1 MMTMVESGKAP
12 PLPPQ
17 TLEING
23 SHPIITSL
31 HSTRD
36 ANPPIASKVAN
47 QLFTNALVQAGLLDD
62 PRTMLPNVNDLM
74 VEVLSPYAKA
84 GGGAGG
90 EAKAEEPTAPTGG
103 EEAK

>member
-1 MMTMVESGKAP
+1 MTYYKINILVTQIISTNYLEKMYCSVSEASYFLNYESPA
-12 PLPPQ
+12 
-17 TLEING
+17 
-23 SHPIITSL
+23 SL
-31 HSTRD
+31 YRL
-36 ANPPIASKVAN
+36 IK
-47 QLFTNALVQAGLLDD
+47 AGLLDD